1 VKKSIDF
8 SLDDHPAGTEDRSPV
23 AWAVAV
29 LDDCDGC
36 DDLRV
41 EVTLEEQGRA
51 GAGVVAHLAPST
63 ARRLRGALASALR
76 EVGEQPGA

>member
-1 VKKSIDF
+1 VKKSVDF
-8 SLDDHPAGTEDRSPV
+8 ALDDHPAGTGDRVPV

-29 LDDCDGC
+29 VDDCEEC
-36 DDLRV
+36 DDVRI

-63 ARRLRGALASALR
+63 ARRLRGAIAAALR